1 MVGGKRAEA
10 DAVKPLPA
18 PPPPPPSSPPT
29 ATLVSHPHSLHTLKS
44 SHMVSLEGMEEGPS
58 SKCVS
63 DLSKSPGG
71 GKQAPSVESVDS
83 VSITATDATFTA
95 W

>member
-1 MVGGKRAEA
+1 MVGGERAEV

-18 PPPPPPSSPPT
+18 PPPSSPPP
-29 ATLVSHPHSLHTLKS
+29 ATLVSHPHSLHTRRS
-44 SHMVSLEGMEEGPS
+44 SHVVSLEGIEEGPS
-58 SKCVS
+58 SKCVK
-63 DLSKSPGG
+63 DLSSSPGG
-71 GKQAPSVESVDS
+71 GKQAPSVDSVDR